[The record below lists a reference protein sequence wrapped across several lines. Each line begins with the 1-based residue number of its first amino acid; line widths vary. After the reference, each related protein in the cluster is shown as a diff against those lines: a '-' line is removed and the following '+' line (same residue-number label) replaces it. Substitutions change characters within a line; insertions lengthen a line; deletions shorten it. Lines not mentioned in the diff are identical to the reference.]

1 MTLQSYYPLWTHTA
15 FTRLVETEIVKTQLS
30 TKGLA
35 AAHFDPPDMLRQN
48 VIRQMNKRLQLGNSR
63 VNSDEDPAAD
73 GLKKTVTSVGDMKDK
88 RVGVVAQADGVWRF
102 AIIANGVWAGSKPVT
117 GSLLGME
124 GQAGDLSSAGD
135 LVKALMK

>member
-1 MTLQSYYPLWTHTA
+1 MTLQSYYPLSTHTGSA
-15 FTRLVETEIVKTQLS
+15 HLAETEIVKTQLS
-30 TKGLA
+30 KKRLA
-35 AAHFDPPDMLRQN
+35 AAHFDPPDMLQQI
-48 VIRQMNKRLQLGNSR
+48 VVEQMDKRLQLGNSR

-102 AIIANGVWAGSKPVT
+102 AIIANGVRAGSKPVA
-117 GSLLGME
+117 GSLLSME

-135 LVKALMK
+135 LVKAWMK